1 VKPKLGETLLV
12 HVALLL
18 ASAAVLYPV
27 LWVVRMAFSE
37 DAFAASGRAFQAS
50 GRNFSAF
57 FFAKDFYGRPLFFIQ
72 LGNSLLVAGA
82 STIFGVLTATSA
94 AYGFSRFAFPLRNAG
109 LRAMLVSQMFP
120 AVVTGVPLLFILDNL
135 GLFGS
140 TAGLVVVYSTTSVP
154 FSIWMLKGYFDAI
167 PRDLEESARL
177 DGASSFT
184 IFRRIM
190 LPLVRSGIGITAL
203 FSFMTAYNEFIMA
216 ALFLDDAAEYTLP
229 ITLQQQVG
237 GFDPNWGVFAAGSI
251 VLSIPIVLLFFYVQ
265 KQMTSGMMAGA
276 VKG

>member
-1 VKPKLGETLLV
+1 MKPRLGETILVHAALLV
-12 HVALLL
+12 
-18 ASAAVLYPV
+18 ASVCVLYPV
-27 LWVVRMAFSE
+27 LWVVRMAFS
-37 DAFAASGRAFQAS
+37 DQAFVAAGREFHASGK
-50 GRNFSAF
+50 NFSDF
-57 FFAKDFYGRPLFFIQ
+57 LFAKDFYGRPLFFIQ

-94 AYGFSRFAFPLRNAG
+94 AYGFSRLSFPLRSAG
-109 LRAMLVSQMFP
+109 LRGMLVSQMFP
-120 AVVTGVPLLFILDNL
+120 AVVTGVPLLFILDSL

-140 TAGLVVVYSTTSVP
+140 MAGLIIVYSTTSVP

-167 PRDLEESARL
+167 PKDLEESARL

-184 IFRRIM
+184 IFRRVM

-265 KQMTSGMMAGA
+265 KQLTSGMLAGA